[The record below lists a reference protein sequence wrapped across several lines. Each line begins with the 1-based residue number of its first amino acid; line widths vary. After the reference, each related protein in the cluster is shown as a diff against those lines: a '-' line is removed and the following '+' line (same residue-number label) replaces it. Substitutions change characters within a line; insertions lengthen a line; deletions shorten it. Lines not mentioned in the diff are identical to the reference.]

1 MSKDNLTEYS
11 VSELSGAVK
20 KSIEEGFGYVRVRG
34 ELGRVSRP
42 QSGHLYVD
50 LKDEKAVL
58 AAVIWKGVAQKMKIQ
73 PEQGLEVICTGK
85 LTTFP
90 GQSRYQLVID
100 HIEPAG
106 IGALMAL
113 LEERKKMLAA
123 EGLFDDARKK
133 PIPYLPDVIG
143 VITSPSGAVIRDI
156 LHRLK
161 DRFPRPVLVWPV
173 RVQGETCAQEVAQ
186 AIAGFNALKAGGDI
200 ARPDVLIIARGGG
213 SLEDLWGFNE
223 EIVARTVAQSDIPI
237 ISAVGHET
245 DVTLVDFVADLR
257 APTPTAAAEMAVPVR
272 AELQAQIL
280 DLGKRQLRGGAQ
292 LLQNRRQ
299 QLDGLSRGLPKLE
312 DILAVPRQKLDYLRE
327 RLDLALTRQ
336 TEKQKAR
343 LDQFTQR
350 LSLRMVAQ
358 SLTSHQTRVQDFH
371 GRLKRRQLDG
381 LNQRYAK
388 LAAISKQLD
397 LLSHESVLARGFALV
412 MDASGQAVRKA
423 AQVPVGSAVTIHLAQ
438 NEQLKA
444 DITDAKTDM
453 EPKPKPKPKPEKHI
467 TTKQTVSS
475 KVKKAD
481 KTDDKQGDLF

>member
-1 MSKDNLTEYS
+1 MSQDNLTEYS

-58 AAVIWKGVAQKMKIQ
+58 AAVIWKGVAQKMTIQ

-113 LEERKKMLAA
+113 LEERKKTLSA
-123 EGLFDDARKK
+123 EGLFDAARKK

-200 ARPDVLIIARGGG
+200 ARPDVIIIARGGG

-245 DVTLVDFVADLR
+245 DVTLVDYVADLR

-327 RLDLALTRQ
+327 RLDLALTHQ
-336 TEKQKAR
+336 TEKQKTR

-358 SLTSHQTRVQDFH
+358 SVSTHQTRIQDFH
-371 GRLKRRQLDG
+371 ARLERRQQEG
-381 LNQRYAK
+381 LNQRRTK
-388 LAAISKQLD
+388 LASISKQLN

-412 MDASGQAVRKA
+412 MDSAGQAVRKA
-423 AQVPVGSAVTIHLAQ
+423 AQVPVGGVVTIHLAQ
-438 NEQLKA
+438 NEHLQA
-444 DITDAKTDM
+444 EVTDAKTDM
-453 EPKPKPKPKPEKHI
+453 EPKPEKHI
-467 TTKQTVSS
+467 TTKQTLSS
-475 KVKKAD
+475 KVKKTD
-481 KTDDKQGDLF
+481 KTDEKQGDLF

>member
-1 MSKDNLTEYS
+1 M
-11 VSELSGAVK
+11 
-20 KSIEEGFGYVRVRG
+20 
-34 ELGRVSRP
+34 
-42 QSGHLYVD
+42 
-50 LKDEKAVL
+50 
-58 AAVIWKGVAQKMKIQ
+58 
-73 PEQGLEVICTGK
+73 
-85 LTTFP
+85 
-90 GQSRYQLVID
+90 
-100 HIEPAG
+100 
-106 IGALMAL
+106 
-113 LEERKKMLAA
+113 
-123 EGLFDDARKK
+123 
-133 PIPYLPDVIG
+133 
-143 VITSPSGAVIRDI
+143 
-156 LHRLK
+156 
-161 DRFPRPVLVWPV
+161 
-173 RVQGETCAQEVAQ
+173 
-186 AIAGFNALKAGGDI
+186 
-200 ARPDVLIIARGGG
+200 
-213 SLEDLWGFNE
+213 EDLWGFNE

-327 RLDLALTRQ
+327 RLDFALTRQ

-343 LDQFTQR
+343 LDQFSQR

-381 LNQRYAK
+381 LNQRHAK

-453 EPKPKPKPKPEKHI
+453 EPKPKPKPKPKPENTSQPNKPCHQKSKKRI
-467 TTKQTVSS
+467 KPMISKAIYFRHNSKIDIWIQNGFTKY
-475 KVKKAD
+475 
-481 KTDDKQGDLF
+481 KTWGCCRNSIFRW